1 MTKKVSAILFVSM
14 LLFVVSAFATSTIHS
29 HELNTDIFGY
39 PFVFF
44 KSNATASETSFS
56 LLGLLGNIAT
66 YATIAYG
73 IVTTIIKLQDFGDR
87 NNNFKSYP

>member
-1 MTKKVSAILFVSM
+1 M

-29 HELNTDIFGY
+29 QDLNTDVFGY

-56 LLGLLGNIAT
+56 LLGLLGNIAI
-66 YATIAYG
+66 YATVAYG
-73 IVTTIIKLQDFGDR
+73 IVTTIINLQAFGDR
-87 NNNFKSYP
+87 SNNFKTYS